1 MDAIGAA
8 IINPDGFTCG
18 YPALVT
24 ASAAWN
30 FRRSS
35 AHLQSGAACI
45 PMCSPRA
52 RRSRRVRHRGLRSGP
67 ARIESAADEV

>member
-24 ASAAWN
+24 ASAA
-30 FRRSS
+30 
-35 AHLQSGAACI
+35 
-45 PMCSPRA
+45 
-52 RRSRRVRHRGLRSGP
+52 
-67 ARIESAADEV
+67 